1 MKLMSEPRRMHPV
14 AAISGLIAALREFIV
29 PLVLIY
35 FFGRGGNQYD
45 WLFGL
50 ILLIPFFAGIG
61 RWLRFTYC
69 IEGTTLK
76 VNEGLFVRKKMTVP
90 KNRVQSVD
98 ITAGIIQRIFGLV
111 SVKIKT
117 AGNDEAAVDL
127 TAVKREEAQ
136 LIVETL
142 RGELSS
148 DTTTN
153 GELTGENTPII
164 YSISMNQLLA
174 AGATSGQIGVIL
186 SVLITVSSQF
196 DNMIDVD
203 AIINTFDQWAP
214 FLANSTMLIAI
225 VAVLGTWIFAI
236 LGTIVTYFSFML
248 VRREKDLVVRYGLL
262 KTKQV
267 SIPFNRVQAVRF
279 SEGLLRQP
287 FGYGALYVESAG
299 QGDERQQSSC
309 IIAPFI
315 HISEVDRVLAEI
327 LPDLTLGTME
337 LTSPPDRAKWR
348 YVLRL
353 LRPVVVIA
361 AISIWL
367 VPYGWIS
374 LILLPLSVVLG
385 LAQYKTAGYIIS
397 GNKLLLRTRSIGR
410 TTVLLKRSRVQSTEF
425 RWNPLMHRRDL
436 WSYSVTLA
444 SVSKNLV
451 YGISYLGVEQ
461 QPAFR
466 DWFMDGINKKQQ
478 SIASHSESP
487 SIDATDQVAPV
498 AAQDAPVPFHE
509 DSAVESDRAPIEPLV
524 SGSLDEAED

>member
-35 FFGRGGNQYD
+35 FFGRGGSGYD
-45 WLFGL
+45 WLFGIVL
-50 ILLIPFFAGIG
+50 IIPFFAGIG
-61 RWLRFTYC
+61 RWFRFTYC

-76 VNEGLFVRKKMTVP
+76 VNEGLFVRKKVTVP

-127 TAVKREEAQ
+127 TAIKSDEAQ

-142 RGELSS
+142 RGELASGGS
-148 DTTTN
+148 DT
-153 GELTGENTPII
+153 GGVIDENTPKV

-186 SVLITVSSQF
+186 SVLVTVSSQF
-196 DNMIDVD
+196 DDMIDID
-203 AIINTFDQWAP
+203 AIIRTFDQWAP
-214 FLANSTMLIAI
+214 FLANSTILIA
-225 VAVLGTWIFAI
+225 VTAVLGTWIFAI
-236 LGTIVTYFSFML
+236 LGTIVTYFNFSL
-248 VRREKDLVVRYGLL
+248 VRREKELVVRYGLL

-267 SIPFNRVQAVRF
+267 SIPYNRVQAVRF
-279 SEGLLRQP
+279 SEGILRQP

-315 HISEVDRVLAEI
+315 HVDEIDQVLAQI
-327 LPDLTLGTME
+327 LPDMTLGVMA
-337 LTSPPDRAKWR
+337 LQSPPDRAKWR

-353 LRPVVVIA
+353 MRPVAIIIA
-361 AISIWL
+361 LSIWL
-367 VPYGWIS
+367 IPYGWIS
-374 LILLPLSVVLG
+374 LVLLPLSIALG
-385 LAQYKTAGYIIS
+385 LAQYETAGYMIS
-397 GNKLLLRTRSIGR
+397 GDKLLLRTRSIGR
-410 TTVLLKRSRVQSTEF
+410 TTALIKRSRVQSTEF
-425 RWNPLMHRRDL
+425 RWNPLMHRKDL

-444 SVSKNLV
+444 SVAKNLV

-461 QPAFR
+461 QPDFK
-466 DWFMDGINKKQQ
+466 DWFIDGITQKDE
-478 SIASHSESP
+478 SIVGHIESESVASTDELTHEADP
-487 SIDATDQVAPV
+487 DAHAPGLGGSR
-498 AAQDAPVPFHE
+498 D
-509 DSAVESDRAPIEPLV
+509 ESDRAPIEPRL
-524 SGSLDEAED
+524 SDSTDEAEG